1 MDILKS
7 SRFVFRPSSIGALLL
22 ASILAAT
29 PALADKGGHGHGKH
43 SHDRDDDYKH
53 EKHVRI
59 SGHDRVV
66 VTRYIVEDY
75 HEHCPPGLRKK
86 HNGCRPPGH
95 AKKHYVIG
103 QPLPEVVVWEPVPQ
117 PLLVQ
122 LEPVPV
128 GYQYVRVDND
138 VLLVSE
144 ASHKVIDAITL
155 LSAVGK

>member
-1 MDILKS
+1 MAFCKSIFSSASVSAILLS
-7 SRFVFRPSSIGALLL
+7 SLLGA
-22 ASILAAT
+22 A
-29 PALADKGGHGHGKH
+29 PALADRGGHGHGHEKH
-43 SHDRDDDYKH
+43 SHEHDDDRY
-53 EKHVRI
+53 EGRVVI
-59 SGHDRVV
+59 SGRDRVV
-66 VTRYIVEDY
+66 VREYIVEDY
-75 HEHCPPGLRKK
+75 NSHCPPGLRKK

-103 QPLPEVVVWEPVPQ
+103 RPLPEVVVWEPVPQ
-117 PLLVQ
+117 PLLMR

-138 VLLVSE
+138 VLMISE